1 MPLLA
6 QSQCE
11 SATAQSAATQ
21 NINIQ
26 NIKFLDSF
34 SWKHKMV
41 AKIFNTENIYFFIS
55 KMLMFLLSGRTECCL
70 YYLLMWQPRLE
81 LPTHGYGRKKKKTG
95 EVGKDRE
102 RFHA

>member
-41 AKIFNTENIYFFIS
+41 AKIFNTENRFFYFSF
-55 KMLMFLLSGRTECCL
+55 
-70 YYLLMWQPRLE
+70 
-81 LPTHGYGRKKKKTG
+81 
-95 EVGKDRE
+95 
-102 RFHA
+102 